1 MGEDGHEVA
10 AVYCI
15 VCTSIPLASESSP
28 PSHLC
33 VTLLFFSMEICDDG
47 EGLGPPVKTSDGQ
60 TDLL

>member
-1 MGEDGHEVA
+1 MRWLL
-10 AVYCI
+10 YSMY
-15 VCTSIPLASESSP
+15 SIPLASESSP

-33 VTLLFFSMEICDDG
+33 VTLLFLSMEICDDG